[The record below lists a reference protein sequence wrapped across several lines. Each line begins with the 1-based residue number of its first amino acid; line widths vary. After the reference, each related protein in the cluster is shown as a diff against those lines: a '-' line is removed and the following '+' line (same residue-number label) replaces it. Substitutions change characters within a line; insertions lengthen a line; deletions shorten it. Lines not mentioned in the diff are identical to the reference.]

1 MSKAE
6 KRDDVFLGSQPNA
19 AKPRG
24 LIDALSEI
32 QQYYVVER
40 TGSPIPED
48 FFTIGG
54 KLSFFE
60 VGFKAAFLSGMV
72 SALLTPFAFGVIQR
86 YIPIFGSYETSLFD
100 KAFALVLAVS
110 FSLAYSVFVAFT
122 GKYYIGSISKSAIK
136 NLVGGFI
143 IGAVLKM
150 VIIFILFHTIYFYF
164 LSPDFLVRSLP
175 RLRFLMKY
183 ETLKGIYVFLIEF
196 RPVFLTSSYFVIF
209 TTLLMIG
216 IPLLSIFCGSRKT
229 REAINR
235 ENEWK

>member
-60 VGFKAAFLSGMV
+60 VGFKAAFLSGVV
-72 SALLTPFAFGVIQR
+72 SALLLPFAFGVFQR
-86 YIPIFGSYETSLFD
+86 YIPIFGAYVPSFFD
-100 KAFALVLAVS
+100 KAFALILAIS
-110 FSLAYSVFVAFT
+110 FSVAYSVFVAFT

-150 VIIFILFHTIYFYF
+150 VIMFILFHTIYFLI
-164 LSPDFLVRSLP
+164 LSPDFLSRNLLKLRPFIKHASL
-175 RLRFLMKY
+175 
-183 ETLKGIYVFLIEF
+183 EGIYTFLLGF
-196 RPVFLTSSYFVIF
+196 RPVFLSSAYFVIF

-216 IPLLSIFCGSRKT
+216 IPLISIFISSRKT
-229 REAINR
+229 MEAIDR
-235 ENEWK
+235 EKEWK